1 MKTKLNFNMWIPTR
15 ILFGA
20 DELKNLHRQ
29 EMPGKKALLAISNGK
44 STRANGYLAATEEQL
59 RLAGIESVVFDR
71 IEANPLK
78 STVMAGAAAARE
90 HGCDMIVALGGGSVM
105 DAAKAIAAMSTN
117 DGDLWDYVS
126 GGSGKGLPLAHEPLP
141 VIAITTTAGTGSEVD
156 QWGVVTNPDTNEKI
170 GFGCAETFPVLS
182 VVDPEMMLTTKTLPS

>member
-29 EMPGKKALLAISNGK
+29 QMPGKKALLAISNGK

-90 HGCDMIVALGGGSVM
+90 HGCDMIVALGGG
-105 DAAKAIAAMSTN
+105 
-117 DGDLWDYVS
+117 
-126 GGSGKGLPLAHEPLP
+126 
-141 VIAITTTAGTGSEVD
+141 
-156 QWGVVTNPDTNEKI
+156 
-170 GFGCAETFPVLS
+170 LS
-182 VVDPEMMLTTKTLPS
+182 LIHI